1 MVQLLKRCAD
11 VRILLEPSN
20 QDLACADDGK
30 KNGQTVLDV
39 LSEYP
44 LQCLLVAEEAVWHSV
59 VLQTLRDSSPMRLSN
74 IKAYNSAKLK
84 KLSQSI
90 RDRVTGSKSKPL
102 ASKYMMMC
110 LRALV
115 QLTMNHA
122 QQLSRLTE
130 VQCDLESSFEWLSL
144 MKYCI
149 TSDDQSVKATE
160 GSTCYVDVLNQ
171 RLQYGY
177 EYFGPEDWVMVHTP
191 STDRGIMGILLALT
205 SYRCG
210 FMSGPCMSGKKKTV
224 AQLGKALGRQV
235 VIIKCCPSMRHN
247 VVEQMLFGALQTGA
261 WLLLDS
267 VDLLTQG
274 IQSSLGQ
281 HLEDIHQSF
290 SELLTRKNQIM
301 NEELNDGAADGYKNI
316 MDPER
321 HMKRDLDVLMQQ
333 VSALMDRKEDE
344 KGREA
349 DKAYNITSRYIIH
362 RQRVCQLLHIL
373 RALLIPGGHGVLIGS
388 DKGTGRKTAVR
399 LAAYVTGY
407 QLMEIHPG
415 NESELHKILKEAGSQ
430 TRVDGVNVII
440 LVHEGISLSVR
451 EEVLV
456 AMAHRT
462 YPGIHTEEDLR
473 NLVSKVTAVKN
484 SRRYLMDSWMFEK
497 YLSQIHRNVHVFLL
511 MPFTMSHSSEIPA
524 NTGTHGWDVQM
535 TKALSL
541 SCCVEVYQPW
551 SNQSLGE
558 VASQCLKNSPTKMK
572 RKDSEASLSVAM
584 AGIHQSACRYAS
596 VLLTAQPFS
605 PQTYMEFI
613 AHFGYLCSH
622 LYERWQVQANRV
634 TAVLS
639 HLDVMNNTAVKYK
652 QDLMRLQEKVAETR
666 QLEKEL
672 LRAVGDQRSLLEEA
686 QQKCVE
692 DENKLHHLEEQINH
706 AQIQIKPVFQSGLKI
721 LKCLN
726 PCDLEEVRHY
736 RDPPDG
742 VVKIMD
748 AICLLFNHPPGWE
761 SAKQLLGQS
770 NFFQELEF
778 FDRYRLTND
787 QLQQLG
793 QIVQS
798 PLFVPESVR
807 EVSKACESLCRWV
820 QAVYECCCM
829 KYRLLV
835 KQQLEVLAGEC
846 QAQLR
851 LSKRQKE
858 DVYHCLEYVKLQLQV
873 VQESLKEQLLQL
885 QTAESMEREA
895 ATAAAQLERYVRH
908 WRATAQEAE
917 LNNRT
922 LPGDAL
928 ILAAIISYLGPF
940 APDVRTELLSKWREL
955 CQTGSIN
962 INPKDPRASL
972 FTYSD
977 TASSYPTLGFPIPV
991 SERLQ
996 LPLSQTLGINKWQ
1009 LQDAASARSVVKL
1022 LLWGCRRTWVQRWPI
1037 LVDTQHHLEIS
1048 SQNCLITGENATLEK
1063 ELDCGMVVCADDP
1076 KLLDKLDQAAET
1088 GNPQFMARLARP
1100 AGCHLPGLKQ
1110 HVQPTHPE
1118 FCLFLSTYLPV
1129 RLLSSVIPPS
1139 ILAQVCVVNLSVSSE
1154 EIQELML
1161 TQLLQSECKD
1171 LLIQHL
1177 RLQNDKQLLQKKLV
1191 TEEDAVT
1198 DYMLQSNTTLLQESD
1213 LLPRVAACQEAIKKL
1228 QAEIEHLSEELKFH
1242 ESLLAAPRQLMR
1254 LAASLYQALQEVSRL
1269 SPAYYFSLSGFIRVL
1284 HKAFIVKG
1292 RPFVS
1297 YTIGK
1302 VPGCIIPEIMNTMVE
1317 QLLVQYRPCLFQ
1329 SHAAV
1334 LKLLV
1339 TVALLQHN
1347 RLCSEAERA
1356 AFLKGLADVQSPV
1369 TRVEPCSS
1377 TTTASQSCHALP
1389 SWISSHIYPELLC
1402 LERIPAF
1409 RGLTVSLATSHMQ
1422 WQEYLHFPS
1431 STVAGAVPCRS
1442 HSHLSLIQRA
1452 LLWKTLIPHCLEGL
1466 TEAMAVCHLCLSG
1479 RTTGTE
1485 APHAGNPEE
1494 LCRFLM
1500 KHDQPIVLTFSSP
1513 RKDKWTSIPP
1523 IHLIKQ
1529 LSRCVATTK
1538 EVQVKII
1545 SFGGPC
1551 DKESILSTLDKAV
1564 NNGHW
1569 LVFNNCHLL
1578 DQWDDEV
1585 LMHLNQ
1591 LISSFKV
1598 TVRMC
1603 ALPLVCDS
1611 ARDLKEELS
1620 CSLRQVMSVIQRQS
1634 PPCVTADNME
1644 LLLRCA
1650 VFHAV
1655 LLQRQTYKDLGQ
1667 GRIHCWSQE
1676 DLQAMMDAYISIA
1689 SLCHNKTK
1697 ALQYIAVNLV
1707 HGGHVSDSAD
1717 LKVVESVAETC
1728 LTASPLSDTGPHIL
1742 SNIISNTGCFDLSGL
1757 LQVLEQGLQDSANI
1771 SHPLVLGFS
1780 ADTAAEIIK
1789 ISSHNLS
1796 VLLQAMQTLGTTRC
1810 FSTELNQPVTLTAYS
1825 HARDRLQALQS
1836 YLTHENVCRITNRR
1850 AVSHSPLRDFLQAEW
1865 DHLIDL
1871 VSTLISQLQQRV
1883 RYSTPTFASLLK
1895 LTDLS
1900 RLERRA
1906 ELQRAYLWRCNT
1918 SDPPGAYRLSAFKN
1932 VRGILVALMREAAQV
1947 NCKYISDIALHFQV
1961 LSDYT
1966 YPALLPTDAVCLC
1979 GLELR
1984 GASWDTQIGALQD
1997 THSPQPCSLPLVCVK
2012 AQIKTDSSHLKDDR
2026 NVSDASP
2033 STAPQLPVYH
2043 CPLYLDEEQE
2053 TGNWGLADANIIIT
2067 IPLHTKLNPV
2077 LCSLRRVRI
2086 VSKL

>member
-1 MVQLLKRCAD
+1 
-11 VRILLEPSN
+11 
-20 QDLACADDGK
+20 
-30 KNGQTVLDV
+30 
-39 LSEYP
+39 
-44 LQCLLVAEEAVWHSV
+44 
-59 VLQTLRDSSPMRLSN
+59 
-74 IKAYNSAKLK
+74 
-84 KLSQSI
+84 
-90 RDRVTGSKSKPL
+90 
-102 ASKYMMMC
+102 
-110 LRALV
+110 
-115 QLTMNHA
+115 
-122 QQLSRLTE
+122 
-130 VQCDLESSFEWLSL
+130 
-144 MKYCI
+144 
-149 TSDDQSVKATE
+149 
-160 GSTCYVDVLNQ
+160 
-171 RLQYGY
+171 
-177 EYFGPEDWVMVHTP
+177 
-191 STDRGIMGILLALT
+191 
-205 SYRCG
+205 
-210 FMSGPCMSGKKKTV
+210 
-224 AQLGKALGRQV
+224 
-235 VIIKCCPSMRHN
+235 
-247 VVEQMLFGALQTGA
+247 
-261 WLLLDS
+261 
-267 VDLLTQG
+267 
-274 IQSSLGQ
+274 
-281 HLEDIHQSF
+281 
-290 SELLTRKNQIM
+290 
-301 NEELNDGAADGYKNI
+301 
-316 MDPER
+316 
-321 HMKRDLDVLMQQ
+321 
-333 VSALMDRKEDE
+333 
-344 KGREA
+344 
-349 DKAYNITSRYIIH
+349 
-362 RQRVCQLLHIL
+362 
-373 RALLIPGGHGVLIGS
+373 
-388 DKGTGRKTAVR
+388 
-399 LAAYVTGY
+399 
-407 QLMEIHPG
+407 MEIHPG

-440 LVHEGISLSVR
+440 LVHEGISPSVR
-451 EEVLV
+451 EELLV

-551 SNQSLGE
+551 SNQSLVE

-596 VLLTAQPFS
+596 VLLRAQPFS

-613 AHFGYLCSH
+613 TQFGYLFNH
-622 LYERWQVQANRV
+622 LYKRCHVQADRV

-639 HLDVMNNTAVKYK
+639 HLDIMKNTAVKYK
-652 QDLMRLQEKVAETR
+652 QDLMRLQEKVTETR

-672 LRAVGDQRSLLEEA
+672 LRAVSDQRSLLEEA

-748 AICLLFNHPPGWE
+748 AICLLFNRPPGWE

-778 FDRYRLTND
+778 FDRYRLTNE

-829 KYRLLV
+829 KYHLLV

-846 QAQLR
+846 QNQLQ

-858 DVYHCLEYVKLQLQV
+858 DVYHCLEDVKLQLQV
-873 VQESLKEQLLQL
+873 VQEALKEQLLQL

-895 ATAAAQLERYVRH
+895 ATAAGQLERHVRH
-908 WRATAQEAE
+908 WRTTAQEAE
-917 LNNRT
+917 LNNQT

-940 APDVRTELLSKWREL
+940 APDIRTELQSKWREL

-972 FTYSD
+972 FTYSN
-977 TASSYPTLGFPIPV
+977 TASSNPTLGFSIPV
-991 SERLQ
+991 SEKLQ
-996 LPLSQTLGINKWQ
+996 LPLGQTLGINKWQ
-1009 LQDAASARSVVKL
+1009 LQDAASARLVVKL
-1022 LLWGCRRTWVQRWPI
+1022 LLWGCRRTWVQRWPL
-1037 LVDTQHHLEIS
+1037 LVDTQHHLEIG

-1063 ELDCGMVVCADDP
+1063 ELECGIVVCADDP
-1076 KLLDKLDQAAET
+1076 KLLDKLDQAAEKGLRVLVT
-1088 GNPQFMARLARP
+1088 HVEHAIPSPQFMARLARP
-1100 AGCHLPGLKQ
+1100 AGCGLPGLKQ

-1177 RLQNDKQLLQKKLV
+1177 RLQNDKQLLQNKLD
-1191 TEEDAVT
+1191 TEEDALM

-1213 LLPRVAACQEAIKKL
+1213 LLPRVAACQEAMKKL
-1228 QAEIEHLSEELKFH
+1228 QAEIEHLSDELKFH

-1269 SPAYYFSLSGFIRVL
+1269 SPAYYFSFSGFIRVL
-1284 HKAFIVKG
+1284 HKAFIVKD

-1297 YTIGK
+1297 YTVGK

-1347 RLCSEAERA
+1347 HLCSEAERA
-1356 AFLKGLADVQSPV
+1356 AFLKGLADIQSPV
-1369 TRVEPCSS
+1369 TKVETCSS
-1377 TTTASQSCHALP
+1377 PTTASQSCHALP
-1389 SWISSHIYPELLC
+1389 SWVSPHIYPELLC

-1409 RGLTVSLATSHMQ
+1409 RGLTVSLATSPMQ

-1431 STVAGAVPCRS
+1431 STAAGAVPCRS

-1466 TEAMAVCHLCLSG
+1466 VEDMAACHLCLSG

-1485 APHAGNPEE
+1485 APHTGNPEE

-1500 KHDQPIVLTFSSP
+1500 KHEQPIVLTFP
-1513 RKDKWTSIPP
+1513 NPHKDKWTSIPP

-1529 LSRCVATTK
+1529 LSLCVATTK
-1538 EVQVKII
+1538 VQVKII
-1545 SFGGPC
+1545 SFGGLY
-1551 DKESILSTLDKAV
+1551 DKEFILSTLDKAV

-1591 LISSFKV
+1591 LISSFKGGWSIKNQSMPHIKKQIHPCFRMWFTTQENASSSIPV

-1620 CSLRQVMSVIQRQS
+1620 CSLRQVASVIQRQS
-1634 PPCVTADNME
+1634 PSGVTADNME
-1644 LLLRCA
+1644 LLLHCA
-1650 VFHAV
+1650 VFHTV

-1676 DLQAMMDAYISIA
+1676 DLQALMDAHISIA

-1707 HGGHVSDSAD
+1707 HGSHVSDSAD

-1742 SNIISNTGCFDLSGL
+1742 SNIINNTGCFDLSGL

-1780 ADTAAEIIK
+1780 ADAAAEIIK
-1789 ISSHNLS
+1789 INSHNLS
-1796 VLLQAMQTLGTTRC
+1796 VLLQASQTLGTTRC

-1836 YLTHENVCRITNRR
+1836 YLTHENDCRITNRG

-1883 RYSTPTFASLLK
+1883 QYSTPTFASLLK
-1895 LTDLS
+1895 LNDLS

-1961 LSDYT
+1961 LNDYT
-1966 YPALLPTDAVCLC
+1966 YPASLPTDAVYLC

-2012 AQIKTDSSHLKDDR
+2012 AQIKTDSSHLKDTR
-2026 NVSDASP
+2026 NVQVSDASP

-2053 TGNWGLADANIIIT
+2053 TGNWGLADANIITT